1 MNPNAGLIR
10 VRGLN
15 LVNALFCPHYD
26 TEANRK
32 PQTTNHKPHLK
43 ELMKKTP
50 GIALALD
57 EYCALVIVDNNFKLL
72 SFKENANGY
81 QVYWKNG
88 LYHEAI
94 LEKNGPFIP
103 LESILKI
110 M

>member
-32 PQTTNHKPHLK
+32 PHLK

-57 EYCALVIVDNNFKLL
+57 DYCALVIIDNNFKLF

-94 LEKNGPFIP
+94 LEKNGPFVP
-103 LESILKI
+103 LESIIKI

>member
-1 MNPNAGLIR
+1 MGMIVAISGGELTDFRSKLI
-10 VRGLN
+10 
-15 LVNALFCPHYD
+15 
-26 TEANRK
+26 NR
-32 PQTTNHKPHLK
+32 KPHLK

-94 LEKNGPFIP
+94 LEKNGPFVS